1 MGQSNSAHKV
11 TAQDRAILDMKVQR
25 DKLKAYRKRIQVVLD
40 REHEIA
46 KECLR
51 NGRKDKAMLALKKR
65 KYQEQLLD
73 KTDGQ
78 LQALEQLTSTV
89 EFALIQKDVFY
100 GLQQGNTVLKQIEK
114 EMSLERAEEIMGD
127 SEAAVARQQEISDLI
142 SRNMSN
148 EDQDAVEEEY
158 EALLREANAEQRR
171 KEGLPAQDAIPSM
184 PNAPNTEFV
193 SPEEEDPEEARE
205 ARAKLRAKERKQQ
218 LLAA

>member
-1 MGQSNSAHKV
+1 
-11 TAQDRAILDMKVQR
+11 MKVQR

-51 NGRKDKAMLALKKR
+51 NGRKDKALLALKKR

-78 LQALEQLTSTV
+78 LQTLEQLTSTV
-89 EFALIQKDVFY
+89 EFALIQKDVLY
-100 GLQQGNTVLKQIEK
+100 GLQQGNTVLRQIER
-114 EMSLERAEEIMGD
+114 EMSLERAEEIMGET
-127 SEAAVARQQEISDLI
+127 EAAVARQREISDLI
-142 SRNMSN
+142 SQNMSN

-158 EALLREANAEQRR
+158 EAMLREANAEQR
-171 KEGLPAQDAIPSM
+171 KKQGLPAEDTVPSM
-184 PNAPNTEFV
+184 PNAPDTELL
-193 SPEEEDPEEARE
+193 SPEEENAEEA
-205 ARAKLRAKERKQQ
+205 AKLRAKEKARERARERKEQ